1 MKGLTIVRPF
11 CKDRVKQR
19 SINYNVNIFL
29 ESMINKGVDEMEQ
42 TVRILVVDDEE
53 RIRRLLK
60 MYLEREGYVIDEAE
74 DGNQALA
81 KANSTDYDLI
91 LLDIMMPGKDGIE
104 VCREIREKKSTPI
117 IMLTAKGEEMNRVQ
131 GFEVGTDDYIVKP
144 FSPREVILR
153 VKALLRRSS
162 KTTYLQTDTTTK
174 DVIVFPHVTIDN
186 DAHRVTA
193 DGKEVS
199 LTPKEYELLYF
210 LAKSPDKVFDREQ
223 LLKEV
228 WHYEFFG
235 DLRTVDT
242 HVKRLREKLNKV
254 SEEAAKMIVTVWGVG
269 YKFEVVNE

>member
-1 MKGLTIVRPF
+1 M
-11 CKDRVKQR
+11 
-19 SINYNVNIFL
+19 YNAI
-29 ESMINKGVDEMEQ
+29 
-42 TVRILVVDDEE
+42 TILVVDDEE

-60 MYLEREGYVIDEAE
+60 MYLEREDYIIDEAE
-74 DGNQALA
+74 NGEEALS
-81 KANSTDYDLI
+81 KAIENDYDLI

-104 VCREIREKKSTPI
+104 VCRELREKKTTPI
-117 IMLTAKGEEMNRVQ
+117 IMLTAKGEEVNRVQ

-144 FSPREVILR
+144 FSPREVVLR

-162 KTTYLQTDTTTK
+162 NTSYMQTETTAK
-174 DVIVFPHVTIDN
+174 DVIVFSHLTIDN
-186 DAHRVTA
+186 DAHRVLA
-193 DGKEVS
+193 DNKEVS

-242 HVKRLREKLNKV
+242 HVKRLREKLNRI
-254 SEEAAKMIVTVWGVG
+254 SENAAKMIVTVWGVG
-269 YKFEVVNE
+269 YKFEVMND

>member
-1 MKGLTIVRPF
+1 MD
-11 CKDRVKQR
+11 KDIK
-19 SINYNVNIFL
+19 
-29 ESMINKGVDEMEQ
+29 
-42 TVRILVVDDEE
+42 ILVVDDED

-60 MYLEREGYVIDEAE
+60 MYLEREKYLIDEA
-74 DGNQALA
+74 DNGNDALD
-81 KANSTDYDLI
+81 KALNNDYDLI

-104 VCREIREKKSTPI
+104 VCKEIREKKTTPV
-117 IMLTAKGEEMNRVQ
+117 IMLTAKGEEANRVQ

-144 FSPREVILR
+144 FSPREVVLR

-162 KTTYLQTDTTTK
+162 STSFLQAEPTTK
-174 DVIVFPHVTIDN
+174 DVIVFSHLTIDN

-210 LAKSPDKVFDREQ
+210 LAKAPDKVFDREH

-242 HVKRLREKLNKV
+242 HVKRLREKLNRV
-254 SEEAAKMIVTVWGVG
+254 SPEAARMIVTVWGVG
-269 YKFEVVNE
+269 YKFEVISE